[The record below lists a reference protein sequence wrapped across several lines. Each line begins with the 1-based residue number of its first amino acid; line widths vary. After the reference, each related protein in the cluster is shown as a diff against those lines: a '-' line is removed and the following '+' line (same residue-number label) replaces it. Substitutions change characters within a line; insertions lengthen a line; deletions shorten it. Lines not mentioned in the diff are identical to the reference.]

1 MQVLPLGRS
10 SLAQTA
16 AVSLLTLAAVALFGL
31 VLAYWTWIWFAPRAQ
46 PRAEVAAA
54 ETGNLT
60 SASLLFGR
68 VERNK
73 NTQNTPAPTGIAIK
87 LLGVASASGGRRGY
101 AVVQLEAKQI
111 LAVHEGEDV
120 TPGVRLAEVHPDRVI
135 LERGGMPETLTW
147 PQKKASAPASPQS
160 VGTVAPRAAEVAVPQ
175 PAEPIAARAA
185 EVAAPPPAEPVV
197 PRAAPAAAPRGRGSA
212 GRRHGSDEND

>member
-16 AVSLLTLAAVALFGL
+16 AVSLLTLAAVAVFGL
-31 VLAYWTWIWFAPRAQ
+31 VLAYWTWIWFAPRAE
-46 PRAEVAAA
+46 PRAEVTAA
-54 ETGNLT
+54 ETGALA
-60 SASLLFGR
+60 SASLAFGR

-73 NTQNTPAPTGIAIK
+73 NTVAPAGIAIK

-101 AVVQLEAKQI
+101 AVVQLDAKQI

-120 TPGVRLAEVHPDRVI
+120 ASGVRLAEVHPDHVI

-147 PQKKASAPASPQS
+147 PQKKGAAPASAQTARS
-160 VGTVAPRAAEVAVPQ
+160 GVPRAAEVAIP
-175 PAEPIAARAA
+175 PAAEPVAARAA
-185 EVAAPPPAEPVV
+185 EVAAPPAAEPVA
-197 PRAAPAAAPRGRGSA
+197 PPAAQAAVPRGRGSA
-212 GRRHGSDEND
+212 GRRHAGDEND